1 MYRKSPYLLV
11 VHHLIWLGNGIVS
24 ITAFGEGKGGHLELG
39 LALLANFH
47 CTIPESLDVEL

>member
-1 MYRKSPYLLV
+1 MYRGSPYLLV

>member
-1 MYRKSPYLLV
+1 MYRGSPYLLV

-39 LALLANFH
+39 TGALLAKL
-47 CTIPESLDVEL
+47 SLLLSLKV